1 MNTKKNYKFYVLA
14 LIPFFIIV
22 LLFEILPLINIVI
35 ESFSKRGGGF
45 TIEHFVK
52 IFSTR
57 LYQQSIFNSLWISL
71 FSAIAGIVIAFIAA
85 KAMSNASPK
94 IRSAFTSVLNITSN
108 FAGVPLAF
116 AFMILLGNVGILT
129 LIGKNYGIDFLANF
143 DLYTIN
149 GLLLTYIYFQIPL
162 GTLLMLP
169 IFAGLKKE
177 WREAV
182 GLLGENSFHYWF
194 KVAIPSFLPSI
205 LGTFSVLFANALA
218 AYGTAY
224 ALLSNN
230 ISILPIRISQQF
242 VGEVVQNQE
251 FGCALSLVMMVL
263 MVISILITNKLQ
275 KKSGGVRWNSKR
287 IYGMDL
293 SYSSLLHF

>member
-1 MNTKKNYKFYVLA
+1 MKKISRNVYLLA
-14 LIPFFIIV
+14 LMPFCMMV

-35 ESFSKRGGGF
+35 ESFTKTDGGF
-45 TIEHFVK
+45 TLEHFTR

-57 LYQQSIFNSLWISL
+57 LYQQSIYNSVWISI
-71 FSAIAGIVIAFIAA
+71 FSAFSGIVIAFLGA
-85 KAMSNASPK
+85 KAAHAASEK
-94 IRSAFTSVLNITSN
+94 VRNIFSTVLNITSN

-129 LIGKNYGIDFLANF
+129 LIGKQYGISFLADY

-169 IFAGLKKE
+169 AFAGLKKE
-177 WREAV
+177 WKEAV
-182 GLLGENSFHYWF
+182 GLLGGNSLHYWF
-194 KVAIPSFLPSI
+194 KVAIPSLMPSI
-205 LGTFSVLFANALA
+205 LGTFSVLFANSLA

-230 ISILPIRISQQF
+230 ISLLPIRISQQF

-251 FGCALSLVMMVL
+251 FGCALSLVMMAL
-263 MVISILITNKLQ
+263 MVISVVITNKLQ
-275 KKSGGVRWNSKR
+275 KRSGGIR
-287 IYGMDL
+287 
-293 SYSSLLHF
+293 

>member
-1 MNTKKNYKFYVLA
+1 MKKISKKIYLFA
-14 LIPFFIIV
+14 LLPFLIMV
-22 LLFEILPLINIVI
+22 VLFEILPLINIFI
-35 ESFSKRGGGF
+35 ESFSKVGGGF
-45 TIEHFVK
+45 TFEHFTR
-52 IFSTR
+52 IFTTR
-57 LYQQSIFNSLWISL
+57 LYLQSIYNSVWISV
-71 FSAIAGIVIAFIAA
+71 FSAVCGIIIAFLGA
-85 KAMSNASPK
+85 KACNHASSK
-94 IRSAFTSVLNITSN
+94 VRNVFTTILNITSN

-169 IFAGLKKE
+169 AFKALKKE
-177 WREAV
+177 WKEAV
-182 GLLGENSFHYWF
+182 NLLGGNSFHYWF
-194 KVAIPSFLPSI
+194 KVAIPSLLPSI
-205 LGTFSVLFANALA
+205 LGTFSVLFANSLA

-230 ISILPIRISQQF
+230 ISLLPIRISQQF

-251 FGCALSLVMMVL
+251 FGCALSLVMMAL
-263 MVISILITNKLQ
+263 MVISVVVTNKLQ
-275 KKSGGVRWNSKR
+275 KRAGG
-287 IYGMDL
+287 IQ
-293 SYSSLLHF
+293 

>member
-1 MNTKKNYKFYVLA
+1 MKKIKNKVYLLA
-14 LIPFFIIV
+14 LLPFFIMV

-35 ESFSKRGGGF
+35 ESFSKTGGGGF
-45 TIEHFVK
+45 TLEHVTR

-57 LYQQSIFNSLWISL
+57 LYQQSIYNSLWISI
-71 FSAIAGIVIAFIAA
+71 FSAVCGIIIAFLGA
-85 KAMSNASPK
+85 KAANSASTK
-94 IRSAFTSVLNITSN
+94 IRNIFTSILNITSN

-129 LIGKNYGIDFLANF
+129 LIGKNYGIDFLANY

-169 IFAGLKKE
+169 AFSGLKKE
-177 WREAV
+177 WKEAV
-182 GLLGENSFHYWF
+182 GLLGGNSFHYWF
-194 KVAIPSFLPSI
+194 KVAIPSLFPSI
-205 LGTFSVLFANALA
+205 LGTFSVLFANSLA

-230 ISILPIRISQQF
+230 ISLLPIRISQQF

-251 FGCALSLVMMVL
+251 FGCALSLVMMAL
-263 MVISILITNKLQ
+263 MVISVLITNKLQ
-275 KKSGGVRWNSKR
+275 KRSGGAK
-287 IYGMDL
+287 
-293 SYSSLLHF
+293 

>member
-1 MNTKKNYKFYVLA
+1 MKKISRNVYLLA
-14 LIPFFIIV
+14 LLPFCMMV

-35 ESFSKRGGGF
+35 ESFTKTDGGF
-45 TIEHFVK
+45 TLEHFTR

-57 LYQQSIFNSLWISL
+57 LYQQSIYNSVWISI
-71 FSAIAGIVIAFIAA
+71 FSAFSGIVIAFLGA
-85 KAMSNASPK
+85 KAAHAASEK
-94 IRSAFTSVLNITSN
+94 VRNIFSTVLNITSN

-129 LIGKNYGIDFLANF
+129 LIGKQYGISFLADY

-169 IFAGLKKE
+169 AFAGLKKE
-177 WREAV
+177 WKEAV
-182 GLLGENSFHYWF
+182 GLLGGNSLHYWF
-194 KVAIPSFLPSI
+194 KVAIPSLMPSI
-205 LGTFSVLFANALA
+205 LGTFSVLFANSLA

-230 ISILPIRISQQF
+230 ISLLPIRISQQF

-251 FGCALSLVMMVL
+251 FGCALSLVMMAL
-263 MVISILITNKLQ
+263 MVISVVITNKLQ
-275 KKSGGVRWNSKR
+275 KRSGGIR
-287 IYGMDL
+287 
-293 SYSSLLHF
+293 

>member
-1 MNTKKNYKFYVLA
+1 MKKISRNVYLLA
-14 LIPFFIIV
+14 LLPFCMMV

-35 ESFSKRGGGF
+35 ESFTKTDGGF
-45 TIEHFVK
+45 TLEHFTR

-57 LYQQSIFNSLWISL
+57 LYQQSIYNSVWISI
-71 FSAIAGIVIAFIAA
+71 FSAFSGIVIAFLGA
-85 KAMSNASPK
+85 KAAHAASEK
-94 IRSAFTSVLNITSN
+94 VRNIFSTVLNITSN

-129 LIGKNYGIDFLANF
+129 LIGKQYGISFLADY

-169 IFAGLKKE
+169 AFAGLKKE
-177 WREAV
+177 WKEAV
-182 GLLGENSFHYWF
+182 GLLGGNSLHYWF
-194 KVAIPSFLPSI
+194 KVAIPSLMPSI
-205 LGTFSVLFANALA
+205 LGTFSVLFANSLA

-230 ISILPIRISQQF
+230 ISLLPIRISQQF

-251 FGCALSLVMMVL
+251 FGCALSLVMMAL
-263 MVISILITNKLQ
+263 MVISVLITNKLQ
-275 KKSGGVRWNSKR
+275 KKSGGVQ
-287 IYGMDL
+287 
-293 SYSSLLHF
+293 